1 MRIGLLPT
9 ELYALINIKILV
21 ALLDYYQINV
31 KANFKIQKKNQLFII
46 SKPCHVKLST
56 TLIILHR
63 KYIAVQ
69 QHQQC
74 LSSPL
79 LTNPPKYVWS
89 NFFIFD
95 NLRAEK

>member
-9 ELYALINIKILV
+9 ELYALISIKILV

-31 KANFKIQKKNQLFII
+31 KANFKIPKKNQLFII
-46 SKPCHVKLST
+46 SKPCHVKLSA

-63 KYIAVQ
+63 KYIAIQ

-74 LSSPL
+74 LGGPL
-79 LTNPPKYVWS
+79 LTHPPKYVWS